1 MTDLT
6 TTERE
11 PLVIRAAVTTAVTA
25 VVHVAVVLGL
35 GLSQEAE
42 LAIGGAVD
50 ALGLV
55 VVLLWSRPSVTA
67 NAKVIARVNNDGQ
80 VVAGDAAVTP
90 TGTELP
96 AQRTAAGAT
105 IVGRVAVKAGLAT
118 NVLPQPGDDG
128 VFRVHDAPRPPGPP
142 PVA

>member
-6 TTERE
+6 VAERE
-11 PLVIRAAVTTAVTA
+11 PLAIRAAVTAAVTA

-50 ALGLV
+50 AVGLV
-55 VVLLWSRPSVTA
+55 VVLVLARPAVTA
-67 NAKVIARVNNDGQ
+67 NAKVIARVTNDGK

-90 TGTELP
+90 TGTELA
-96 AQRTAAGAT
+96 AQRHADAPTV
-105 IVGRVAVKAGLAT
+105 VGPVEVKPSLAT
-118 NVLPQPGDDG
+118 DVLPY
-128 VFRVHDAPRPPGPP
+128 
-142 PVA
+142 

>member
-1 MTDLT
+1 MSDLT

-11 PLVIRAAVTTAVTA
+11 PLAIRAAVTAAVTA

-50 ALGLV
+50 AVGLV
-55 VVLLWSRPSVTA
+55 VVLVWARPSVTA
-67 NAKVIARVNNDGQ
+67 NAKVIARVTNDGK

-90 TGTELP
+90 TGTELGVDP
-96 AQRTAAGAT
+96 GQGT
-105 IVGRVAVKAGLAT
+105 
-118 NVLPQPGDDG
+118 PGD
-128 VFRVHDAPRPPGPP
+128 PPALL
-142 PVA
+142 PVGIKPGRATDTLPY